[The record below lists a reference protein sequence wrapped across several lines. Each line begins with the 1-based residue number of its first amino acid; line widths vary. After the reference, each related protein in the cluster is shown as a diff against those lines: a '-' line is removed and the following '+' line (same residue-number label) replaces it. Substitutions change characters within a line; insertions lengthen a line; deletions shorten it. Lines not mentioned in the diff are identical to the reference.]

1 MSNTI
6 MPKKDLGE
14 TPATTDTSTLNT
26 VNAQPSKAGLSIG
39 GIHITNPTKKQQDE
53 AFAKAIKKEYN
64 DANMYK

>member
-1 MSNTI
+1 MSNTV

-14 TPATTDTSTLNT
+14 TPVKADISMLNT
-26 VNAQPSKAGLSIG
+26 GETPSSTAGLSIG
-39 GIHITNPTKKQQDE
+39 GIHITNPTKKQQGN

>member
-14 TPATTDTSTLNT
+14 TPARADISTLSTTNT
-26 VNAQPSKAGLSIG
+26 QPSKATLSIG
-39 GIHITNPTKKQQDE
+39 EIHIINPTKKEQED

>member
-14 TPATTDTSTLNT
+14 TPARADISTLNT
-26 VNAQPSKAGLSIG
+26 GNAQPSKAALSIG
-39 GIHITNPTKKQQDE
+39 EIHITNPTKKEQGD